1 MSVKNIT
8 ADVIKDIRKEFEAEG
23 FKDALTNLDIFE
35 SLIDS
40 ENNDMEMV
48 TYAMI
53 SYVKGTIGTLPAMA
67 TLMQTSMRR
76 LLKDATQNVK
86 YTSIKPL
93 MSIITSTDG
102 FEPLMKALETAVIIV
117 FSGTSNFDTLRTA
130 ESMSFIRTNFMALKL
145 EFVLRLLLDLK
156 KYYSIFDIDVSN
168 YTDSLVDEVTKA
180 IPWYE
185 VL

>member
-1 MSVKNIT
+1 MSVKNTT
-8 ADVIKDIRKEFEAEG
+8 AGVIKDIRKEFEAEG
-23 FKDALTNLDIFE
+23 FKDALKNLDIFE

-40 ENNDMEMV
+40 ENDDMRMV
-48 TYAMI
+48 TYTMI
-53 SYVKGTIGTLPAMA
+53 SYVKGTTATLPMMA
-67 TLMQTSMRR
+67 SLIQTSMRR
-76 LLKDATQNVK
+76 LLKDASQNVN

-93 MSIITSTDG
+93 LSIMASTDG
-102 FEPLMKALETAVIIV
+102 FEPLMMAFEALATIV
-117 FSGTSNFDTLRTA
+117 FEIDISRYND

-156 KYYSIFDIDVSN
+156 KHYAIFNIDVSN
-168 YTDSLVDEVTKA
+168 YTDSLVDEVTKT